1 MGKEKN
7 LFEFSNLF
15 YICRPGNG
23 KVCAGVV
30 KLVDT
35 PDLGSGA
42 VRCGGSSPSTRT
54 KKKTLRNSK
63 GFFIYFFSKSRISI
77 SNS

>member
-54 KKKTLRNSK
+54 KKKPFEIRRVFL
-63 GFFIYFFSKSRISI
+63 FISSANRESP
-77 SNS
+77 